1 MILSAQRAIW
11 LISYGSW
18 SFNGEDVAL
27 GSYEIHEMHEFLY
40 FWWLF
45 ENIYFIFFTIV
56 NTNDFAAFKG
66 SVFSDIPHL
75 WNALQEFWADD
86 STLRIWK
93 H

>member
-40 FWWLF
+40 F
-45 ENIYFIFFTIV
+45 
-56 NTNDFAAFKG
+56 
-66 SVFSDIPHL
+66 
-75 WNALQEFWADD
+75 
-86 STLRIWK
+86 
-93 H
+93 